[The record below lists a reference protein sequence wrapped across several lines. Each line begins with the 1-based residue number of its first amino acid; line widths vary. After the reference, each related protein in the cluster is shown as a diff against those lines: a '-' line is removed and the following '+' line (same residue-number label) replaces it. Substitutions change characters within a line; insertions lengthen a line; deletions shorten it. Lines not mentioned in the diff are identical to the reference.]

1 MSSSRV
7 GLQKSWRK
15 IDMPGQGRQGR
26 SDAFQRKARR
36 EGYRARSTYKLKDIQ
51 KRSKIFKTGDKV
63 LDLGAAPGG
72 WSQVALEFI
81 GEEGKLVGVDLQHIL
96 PLKGAL
102 FLQGDLR
109 EKEIRDKLHELMPKA
124 DVVISDMSP
133 NLSGNYSVDQAR
145 SVELSSLALEIAAE
159 RMASAFVVK
168 VFEGADFQEY
178 RKAVID
184 EFGSV
189 RTLSP
194 EASRKQSSEV
204 YLIAKRKRR

>member
-1 MSSSRV
+1 
-7 GLQKSWRK
+7 
-15 IDMPGQGRQGR
+15 MPGQGRQGR

-36 EGYRARSTYKLKDIQ
+36 EGYRARSAYKLMDIQ
-51 KRSKIFKTGDKV
+51 KRSKIFKEGSIV

-72 WSQVALEFI
+72 WSQVALEYV
-81 GEEGKLVGVDLQHIL
+81 GEDGKIIGVDLQHIL
-96 PLKGAL
+96 PLKGAQ
-102 FLQGDLR
+102 FIQGDIRETEIR
-109 EKEIRDKLHELMPKA
+109 EKLEELAPKA
-124 DVVISDMSP
+124 DTVISDMSP

-145 SVELSSLALEIAAE
+145 SVELSSLALEIASE
-159 RMASAFVVK
+159 RKSKFFVCK
-168 VFEGADFQEY
+168 VFEGSDFQEF

>member
-1 MSSSRV
+1 
-7 GLQKSWRK
+7 
-15 IDMPGQGRQGR
+15 MPGQGRQGR
-26 SDAFQRKARR
+26 TDAFQRKARR
-36 EGYRARSTYKLKDIQ
+36 EGYRARSAYKLMDIQ
-51 KRSKIFKTGDKV
+51 KKSNIFREGSTV

-96 PLKGAL
+96 PLKGAQ
-102 FLQGDLR
+102 FIQGDLR
-109 EKEIRDKLHELMPKA
+109 EIEIRRQLEEFAPKA
-124 DVVISDMSP
+124 DAVISDMSP

-145 SVELSSLALEIAAE
+145 SVELSLLALEIAAE
-159 RMASAFVVK
+159 RKAKCFVCK
-168 VFEGADFQEY
+168 VFEGSDFQEF
-178 RKAVID
+178 RKEVID

-204 YLIAKRKRR
+204 YLIAKRKYR

>member
-1 MSSSRV
+1 
-7 GLQKSWRK
+7 
-15 IDMPGQGRQGR
+15 MPGQGRRGK

-36 EGYRARSTYKLKDIQ
+36 EGYRARSAYKLIDIQ
-51 KRSKIFKTGDKV
+51 KKSKVFTEGSIV

-72 WSQVALEFI
+72 WSQVALEYI
-81 GEEGKLVGVDLQHIL
+81 GEEGKLIGVDLQHIL
-96 PLKGAL
+96 PLKGAE
-102 FLQGDLR
+102 FIQGDLR
-109 EKEIRDKLHELMPKA
+109 ESEVREKLEEIVPKA
-124 DVVISDMSP
+124 DAVISDMSP

-145 SVELSSLALEIAAE
+145 SVELSSLALEIASE
-159 RMASAFVVK
+159 RKAKCFVCK
-168 VFEGADFQEY
+168 VFEGSDFQEF

-204 YLIAKRKRR
+204 YLIAKRKYR

>member
-1 MSSSRV
+1 
-7 GLQKSWRK
+7 
-15 IDMPGQGRQGR
+15 MPGQGRQGR

-178 RKAVID
+178 RKSVID

>member
-1 MSSSRV
+1 
-7 GLQKSWRK
+7 
-15 IDMPGQGRQGR
+15 MPGQGRQGR

-36 EGYRARSTYKLKDIQ
+36 EGYRARSAYKLMDIQ
-51 KRSKIFKTGDKV
+51 KKSKIFKEGATV

-72 WSQVALEFI
+72 WSQVAIEYI
-81 GEEGKLVGVDLQHIL
+81 GEEGKLIGVDLQHIL
-96 PLKGAL
+96 PLKGAQ
-102 FLQGDLR
+102 FIQGDLR
-109 EKEIRDKLHELMPKA
+109 ESEIREELKALVPKA
-124 DVVISDMSP
+124 DAVISDMSP

-159 RMASAFVVK
+159 RKAKFFVCK
-168 VFEGADFQEY
+168 VFEGSDFQEF

-204 YLIAKRKRR
+204 YLIAKRKKRR

>member
-1 MSSSRV
+1 
-7 GLQKSWRK
+7 
-15 IDMPGQGRQGR
+15 MPGQGRQGR

-51 KRSKIFKTGDKV
+51 KRSKIFKEGDKV

-102 FLQGDLR
+102 FIQGDLR
-109 EKEIRDKLHELMPKA
+109 ETETREQLQELMPKA

-159 RMASAFVVK
+159 RRALAFVVK

>member
-1 MSSSRV
+1 
-7 GLQKSWRK
+7 
-15 IDMPGQGRQGR
+15 MPGQGRQGR

-36 EGYRARSTYKLKDIQ
+36 EGYRARSAYKLMDIQ
-51 KRSKIFKTGDKV
+51 KKSKIFKEGSIV

-72 WSQVALEFI
+72 WSQVALEYI
-81 GEEGKLVGVDLQHIL
+81 GEDGKIIGVDLQHIL
-96 PLKGAL
+96 PLKGAQ
-102 FLQGDLR
+102 FIQGDLR
-109 EKEIRDKLHELMPKA
+109 ETEIREKLEELAPKA
-124 DVVISDMSP
+124 DTVISDMSP

-145 SVELSSLALEIAAE
+145 SVELSSLALEIASE
-159 RMASAFVVK
+159 RKAKFFVCK
-168 VFEGADFQEY
+168 VFEGSDFQEF
-178 RKAVID
+178 RKDVID

>member
-1 MSSSRV
+1 
-7 GLQKSWRK
+7 
-15 IDMPGQGRQGR
+15 MPGQGRQGR

-36 EGYRARSTYKLKDIQ
+36 EGYRARSAYKLMDIQ
-51 KRSKIFKTGDKV
+51 KKSNIFKEGSTV

-96 PLKGAL
+96 PLKGAQ
-102 FLQGDLR
+102 FIQGDLR
-109 EKEIRDKLHELMPKA
+109 EVEIRRQLEEFAPKA
-124 DVVISDMSP
+124 DAVISDMSP

-159 RMASAFVVK
+159 RKAKFFVCK
-168 VFEGADFQEY
+168 VFEGSDFQEF
-178 RKAVID
+178 RKEVID

-204 YLIAKRKRR
+204 YLIAKRKYR